1 MRTLQLLPAAA
12 AATVGLVLATA
23 PGAVAST
30 CPGGTAPL
38 HPAGGGITIEYRLPA
53 LTDPAVC
60 GTPPAL
66 EFHVV
71 DGRNTVLA
79 SLTGNSYPG
88 PSGAPRLGWTTDDP
102 GTYYV
107 TARFPRPAC
116 PVDAFTDP
124 IATGRTL
131 GQPQR
136 PTTTAW
142 RGFSFSSAEV
152 SPAPAYKQIN
162 GPITFYAEVC

>member
-1 MRTLQLLPAAA
+1 MRSTQLLPVVA
-12 AATVGLVLATA
+12 AATACLVLAAT

-30 CPGGTAPL
+30 CPGGAAPRY
-38 HPAGGGITIEYRLPA
+38 PAGGVITIEYRLPA
-53 LTDPAVC
+53 LTNPAAC

-66 EFHVV
+66 EFQVV

-79 SLTGNSYPG
+79 SLSGNSYPG
-88 PSGAPRLGWTTDDP
+88 PTGAPQLTWSADNP

-124 IATGRTL
+124 IATGRSL
-131 GQPQR
+131 GQPKR